1 MRGTIGIGQIVALQ
15 MLATAM
21 LRPLS
26 NVVLAL
32 LAGPEIRADV
42 ARVDDVFR
50 HRVEPVPDAAP
61 PTLPKGRLEFRNVT
75 FGYTRTE
82 PPVVDGVSFTI
93 EPGRRVALA
102 GASGSGKSSLAK
114 LAAGL
119 FTPWSGQVLIDGV
132 PVVGLSPAER
142 AALIGYVDQTVV
154 LFEGTV
160 RENLALFRPDLAD
173 ATATRVL
180 REVGMLAD
188 IESRPGRLDAPV
200 SEFGANFSGGQ
211 RQRLEIARA
220 LAGDPAVLVLDE
232 ATAALD
238 PLVEVE
244 IETNLRRLGVTAL
257 VVAHRLSTIR
267 DADEIVILERGK
279 VAERGRHA
287 ELVALGGLYH
297 ALESESATPAS
308 DRRWDAGQGSESPE
322 NDARGPDASKAGA
335 VGAAGERIASAS
347 NAA

>member
-1 MRGTIGIGQIVALQ
+1 
-15 MLATAM
+15 
-21 LRPLS
+21 
-26 NVVLAL
+26 
-32 LAGPEIRADV
+32 
-42 ARVDDVFR
+42 VDDV
-50 HRVEPVPDAAP
+50 
-61 PTLPKGRLEFRNVT
+61 
-75 FGYTRTE
+75 
-82 PPVVDGVSFTI
+82 SFMI

-119 FTPWSGQVLIDGV
+119 FSPWSGEVLIDGV
-132 PVVGLSPAER
+132 PVSGLSPAER

-160 RENLALFRPDLAD
+160 RDNLALFRPNLPD

-200 SEFGANFSGGQ
+200 AEFGTNFSGGQ
-211 RQRLEIARA
+211 CQRLEIARA
-220 LAGDPAVLVLDE
+220 LAGDPAVVVLDE

-244 IETNLRRLGVTAL
+244 IETNLRRLGITSL

-267 DADEIVILERGK
+267 DADEILILERGR

-287 ELVALGGLYH
+287 ELVALRGLYH
-297 ALESESATPAS
+297 ALETDGA
-308 DRRWDAGQGSESPE
+308 
-322 NDARGPDASKAGA
+322 GPDTPEIASQESNAPGAGPLRTA
-335 VGAAGERIASAS
+335 AAGGGS
-347 NAA
+347 